1 MCVGVRGLAGFLFLS
16 PAAGVFR
23 APARGCF
30 ASPARGRPPAAH
42 FSQQLEKWA
51 KEPEETKGFFT
62 SFRAMSIANLTPP
75 ATRSRKSSC
84 VVPSK
89 DCLSNSAAAADANAE
104 QRFWFYRRASHSRN
118 HIKTAKAFQLGYFA
132 LRREGVFRAPARPTF
147 GNSAKSRQKHRK
159 EPKVPSPPCA
169 LWPVET

>member
-1 MCVGVRGLAGFLFLS
+1 MAVTVGKFRVSGREVLLPMAADVFSFL
-16 PAAGVFR
+16 
-23 APARGCF
+23 
-30 ASPARGRPPAAH
+30 PPAAH

-89 DCLSNSAAAADANAE
+89 DCLSNSAAAADANDE
-104 QRFWFYRRASHSRN
+104 QRFDFYRC
-118 HIKTAKAFQLGYFA
+118 
-132 LRREGVFRAPARPTF
+132 
-147 GNSAKSRQKHRK
+147 SA
-159 EPKVPSPPCA
+159 
-169 LWPVET
+169 